1 VDDVMRRSALA
12 TFAAGD
18 AAGDAAGL
26 GLADRPVGRVT
37 ATVSSAGLRALAA
50 AAAGFALTA
59 GLSLVL
65 WALSPS
71 SGSDAGEA
79 LRGGAVAFAA
89 AHFLPVTISG
99 TALTLRPLLLTGV
112 VIAVMMTAVGHAR
125 SVRGRALEAV
135 HAGVFT
141 VVYGA
146 GVAALVTMAAPAG
159 SARANLLAPAT
170 VAAVGAVLSLVQGA
184 TDWRSWWAATV
195 PEWVRRSLRAAMTTV
210 LALISTSAAVLAIAL
225 AVSIPDALEV
235 AQLTVHSVGDA
246 IGVVLLCL
254 AFLPNAVIATIGYV
268 SGAGFSIGAAG
279 YSPLAVHTADLP
291 AVPLLAAVPEAH
303 PGVAA
308 WATLLAPILAASIG
322 AWTLRRVGVSRLQRL
337 AVLCS
342 TALIVG
348 AVTAGLAAVGGGGV
362 GGGAWT
368 EMGADP
374 LTAGGLIAGMVLLVT
389 ASLVVPTGWASLAWR
404 SGYDAAS
411 GIGGDDGTADDGPV
425 GGGSVGDAAAL
436 PVADGA
442 APAGNSVMPD
452 GKTSGNGQA
461 ATEDAAVHAQSEASQ
476 DASAVDAVM
485 LDGDPGQTEQA
496 AEIDRA
502 ESEQSGAEQS
512 GAEQSETDQ
521 AETGASD
528 TDSTGVTPEAP
539 EAPRDTQPDDP
550 LAEATSRDSDPGDT
564 DETGGALQQAG

>member
-1 VDDVMRRSALA
+1 
-12 TFAAGD
+12 
-18 AAGDAAGL
+18 
-26 GLADRPVGRVT
+26 
-37 ATVSSAGLRALAA
+37 
-50 AAAGFALTA
+50 
-59 GLSLVL
+59 
-65 WALSPS
+65 
-71 SGSDAGEA
+71 
-79 LRGGAVAFAA
+79 
-89 AHFLPVTISG
+89 
-99 TALTLRPLLLTGV
+99 
-112 VIAVMMTAVGHAR
+112 
-125 SVRGRALEAV
+125 
-135 HAGVFT
+135 
-141 VVYGA
+141 
-146 GVAALVTMAAPAG
+146 
-159 SARANLLAPAT
+159 
-170 VAAVGAVLSLVQGA
+170 
-184 TDWRSWWAATV
+184 
-195 PEWVRRSLRAAMTTV
+195 
-210 LALISTSAAVLAIAL
+210 
-225 AVSIPDALEV
+225 VSIPDALGV

-291 AVPLLAAVPEAH
+291 AVPLLAAVPGAH

-308 WATLLAPILAASIG
+308 WATLLAPILAALIG

-337 AVLCS
+337 TAVCS

-436 PVADGA
+436 PVADDA
-442 APAGNSVMPD
+442 ASAGNSVMPD

-461 ATEDAAVHAQSEASQ
+461 ATEDAAAHAQSEASQ

-485 LDGDPGQTEQA
+485 LDGDAGETEQA
-496 AEIDRA
+496 AETDRA
-502 ESEQSGAEQS
+502 ETEQS

>member
-1 VDDVMRRSALA
+1 
-12 TFAAGD
+12 
-18 AAGDAAGL
+18 
-26 GLADRPVGRVT
+26 
-37 ATVSSAGLRALAA
+37 
-50 AAAGFALTA
+50 
-59 GLSLVL
+59 
-65 WALSPS
+65 
-71 SGSDAGEA
+71 

-146 GVAALVTMAAPAG
+146 GVVALVTMAAPAG

-195 PEWVRRSLRAAMTTV
+195 PEWVRRSLRAATTTV

-225 AVSIPDALEV
+225 AVSIPDALGV

-291 AVPLLAAVPEAH
+291 AVPLLAAVPGAH

-308 WATLLAPILAASIG
+308 WATLLAPILAALIG
-322 AWTLRRVGVSRLQRL
+322 AWALRRVGVSRLQRL
-337 AVLCS
+337 AAVCS

-411 GIGGDDGTADDGPV
+411 GMGGAGDDGAADEGP
-425 GGGSVGDAAAL
+425 
-436 PVADGA
+436 
-442 APAGNSVMPD
+442 
-452 GKTSGNGQA
+452 QA
-461 ATEDAAVHAQSEASQ
+461 EASQ
-476 DASAVDAVM
+476 DASAGDAVI
-485 LDGDPGQTEQA
+485 LDGDPGATEQA

-502 ESEQSGAEQS
+502 ETEQAETEQ
-512 GAEQSETDQ
+512 AETEQSETEQ
-521 AETGASD
+521 AAETEQSETEASD

>member
-1 VDDVMRRSALA
+1 MRRSALA

-18 AAGDAAGL
+18 AAGL
-26 GLADRPVGRVT
+26 GLANRPVGRVT

-99 TALTLRPLLLTGV
+99 AALTLRPLLLTGV

-125 SVRGRALEAV
+125 SVRGRALEAL

-141 VVYGA
+141 IVYGA
-146 GVAALVTMAAPAG
+146 GVAALVTMAAPAA
-159 SARANLLAPAT
+159 STRANLLAPAT

-225 AVSIPDALEV
+225 AASIPHALGV

-337 AVLCS
+337 AALCS

-348 AVTAGLAAVGGGGV
+348 AMTAGLAAVGGGGV

-374 LTAGGLIAGMVLLVT
+374 LPAGGLIAGMMLLVT

-411 GIGGDDGTADDGPV
+411 GIGGDDGTADDGTADDGPV
-425 GGGSVGDAAAL
+425 EGGSVGDAAAL
-436 PVADGA
+436 HVADGA
-442 APAGNSVMPD
+442 ASAGNSVMPD
-452 GKTSGNGQA
+452 GKTPGNGQA
-461 ATEDAAVHAQSEASQ
+461 ATEDAAAHAQSEASQ
-476 DASAVDAVM
+476 DASAVDAVI
-485 LDGDPGQTEQA
+485 LDGDAGETEHA

-502 ESEQSGAEQS
+502 ETEQSGAEQ
-512 GAEQSETDQ
+512 AETEQAETDQ

-550 LAEATSRDSDPGDT
+550 LAEATSRDSDPGDA
-564 DETGGALQQAG
+564 DETGGAFQQAG